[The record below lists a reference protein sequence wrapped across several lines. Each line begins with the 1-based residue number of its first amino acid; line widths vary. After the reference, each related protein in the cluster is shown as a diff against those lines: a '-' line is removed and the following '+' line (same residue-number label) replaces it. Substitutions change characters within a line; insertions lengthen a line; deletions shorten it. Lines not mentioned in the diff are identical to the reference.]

1 MVKQTAKQVE
11 FYARRDSP
19 GEPLPIN
26 IDLIQLNDAAPSDG
40 EILEVAGGLINGC
53 AAGAS
58 GMRAEDV
65 KAWLHGIKLEEDPE
79 VGPNNIG
86 VGGCLCRLFGIMGRS
101 PPSSCG

>member
-1 MVKQTAKQVE
+1 MQGGIL
-11 FYARRDSP
+11 

-26 IDLIQLNDAAPSDG
+26 IDPIQPNDVAPSDG
-40 EILEVAGGLINGC
+40 EIREAAGGLTNGG
-53 AAGAS
+53 AAGTS
-58 GMRAEDV
+58 RMQAEDV
-65 KAWLHGIKLEEDPE
+65 KAWLHVIKLEEDPE